1 MSLVMQAFSL
11 TGTNGTVTLD
21 ANGVTI
27 EHRIFGRTK
36 SIPWQNLA
44 GATIKKGNW
53 LTRPK
58 LVVLTKAEQRFATS
72 NAELLKNAAS
82 DEIDAWAIAIPMG
95 EDAQWEG
102 LKSAINQVLAGH
114 LRELAP
120 GERVLVQWSDGQKY
134 IASLAA
140 IEPQQ
145 MLVVF
150 PNGTQNWVPREHVQR
165 A

>member
-1 MSLVMQAFSL
+1 MSVAMQTFSL
-11 TGTNGTVTLD
+11 TGTNGTVILD

-36 SIPWQNLA
+36 SIPWSLLA

-58 LVVLTKAEQRFATS
+58 LVVLTKAEQMFATS
-72 NAELLKNAAS
+72 NAQLLKNAAS
-82 DEIDAWAIAIPMG
+82 DEIDAWAIAVPMG
-95 EDAQWEG
+95 EDAHWEA
-102 LKSAINQVLAGH
+102 LKSAINQALAARM
-114 LRELAP
+114 LELKL
-120 GERVLVQWSDGQKY
+120 GERVLVDWSDGQKY

-140 IEPQQ
+140 IEKDQL
-145 MLVVF
+145 LVVF
-150 PNGTQNWVPREHVQR
+150 PNGSQQWIGRGLVQR